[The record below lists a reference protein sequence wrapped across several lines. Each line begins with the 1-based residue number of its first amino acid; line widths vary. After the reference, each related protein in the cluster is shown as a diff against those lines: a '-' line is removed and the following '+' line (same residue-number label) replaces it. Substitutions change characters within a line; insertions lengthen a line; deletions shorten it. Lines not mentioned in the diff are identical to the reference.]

1 MKDLDELP
9 ITLTF
14 KDGKN
19 LLAKISRQGYVVKK
33 PFDEMEF
40 VMSETYILVKKVD
53 EAGFDAALH
62 GLAHNKKQPVA
73 KMAKVAQKLADL
85 DGGHNKFLESM
96 YVWLDV
102 RAPRYWWQEA
112 DTFRLSTKQS
122 ESTMHTLTEELL
134 AIDITDIRSVRSF
147 IEDNFEPDSCPPD
160 TLRAIYKAAIDKD
173 IIGVKKRLPEG
184 FLQTRMWCM
193 NYKTLRNIIL
203 QRRSHRL
210 PHWKDFIRQTLD
222 IVEHPEL
229 LPGLNRKTEKS
240 ALEACPL

>member
-1 MKDLDELP
+1 MVMKCE
-9 ITLTF
+9 I
-14 KDGKN
+14 
-19 LLAKISRQGYVVKK
+19 LLKK
-33 PFDEMEF
+33 TEI
-40 VMSETYILVKKVD
+40 VMSETYMFVKKVD
-53 EAGFDAALH
+53 EAGYDAALH

-73 KMAKVAQKLADL
+73 KMSKVAQKLADM
-85 DGGHNKFLESM
+85 DGGHNKFLESI

-134 AIDITDIRSVRSF
+134 EIDINSTRSIKAF
-147 IEDNFEPDSCPPD
+147 IEENFEPDSCPIE
-160 TLRAIYKAAIDKD
+160 TLRDIYAAARDKD
-173 IIGVKKRLPEG
+173 IIGIKKRLPEG

-193 NYKTLRNIIL
+193 NYKTLRNVIL

-210 PHWKDFIRQTLD
+210 PHWKDFIRQTLE

-229 LPGLNRKTEKS
+229 LPSLTRKTEKS
-240 ALEACPL
+240 GAPL

>member
-1 MKDLDELP
+1 
-9 ITLTF
+9 
-14 KDGKN
+14 
-19 LLAKISRQGYVVKK
+19 
-33 PFDEMEF
+33 
-40 VMSETYILVKKVD
+40 MSETYIHVKKVD
-53 EAGFDAALH
+53 EAGYDAALH
-62 GLAHNKKQPVA
+62 GLAHNKKQHVA
-73 KMAKVAQKLADL
+73 KMAKVAQKLAEL
-85 DGGHNKFLESM
+85 DGGHNKFLESI

-102 RAPRYWWQEA
+102 CAPRYWWQEA

-134 AIDITDIRSVRSF
+134 VIDINNTRSVKAF
-147 IEDNFEPDSCPPD
+147 IENNFEPDSCSLD
-160 TLRAIYKAAIDKD
+160 TLRAIYGAAQKKD

-184 FLQTRMWCM
+184 FLQTRLWCM

-222 IVEHPEL
+222 LVEHPDL
-229 LPGLNRKTEKS
+229 LPGLTRKTEKS